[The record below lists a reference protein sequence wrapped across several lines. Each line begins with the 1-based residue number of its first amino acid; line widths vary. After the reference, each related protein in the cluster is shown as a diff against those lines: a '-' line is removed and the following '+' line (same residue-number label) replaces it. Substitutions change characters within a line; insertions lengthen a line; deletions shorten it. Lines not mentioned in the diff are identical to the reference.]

1 MLIPVGQIVA
11 DPAQQDRELE
21 SKTGPDLRKGLD
33 NVGTN
38 QPVVVRQTNDQ
49 TNGSR
54 SFMIVVGERRWRVAN
69 SEGQSEIECEIR
81 DELNEQEIRELQLSE
96 SYHHESVPS
105 MKMGKSFL
113 EYRESFGISQQ
124 ELARR
129 TGITP
134 GTIHHYESLVRNL
147 APDLGE
153 RVASKEL
160 TFKEGRS
167 IADID
172 GHDRQR
178 EIAEPF
184 ISGRLSS
191 VYVEKIVGYA
201 KKNPTKPV
209 AQILEDVLRG
219 TKAEKRVQK
228 EVVAP
233 PKAGVDISKLEGVAL
248 DIAGELDL
256 LPLQVIPEYRRLN
269 IISTLRILDAKVQ
282 GAIGFLST
290 SHPRT
295 GMPQPLLK
303 EVH

>member
-1 MLIPVGQIVA
+1 MLISIGQIVA
-11 DPAQQDRELE
+11 DPAQQDRQLA
-21 SKTGPDLRKGLD
+21 SKTGPDLRKGLS

-38 QPVVVRQTNDQ
+38 QPVVVRQTNGG
-49 TNGSR
+49 N
-54 SFMIVVGERRWRVAN
+54 SFMIVVGERRWRVAS
-69 SEGQSEIECEIR
+69 SEGQQEIECEIR
-81 DELNEQEIRELQLSE
+81 DALSEQEVQELQLSE

-105 MKMGKSFL
+105 MKMGKAFL
-113 EYRESFGISQQ
+113 DYRESFGISQQ
-124 ELARR
+124 ELSRR

-153 RVASKEL
+153 RVASGEL

-178 EIAEPF
+178 EIAVPF

-219 TKAEKRVQK
+219 TKAEERVQK
-228 EVVAP
+228 EVTSAP
-233 PKAGVDISKLEGVAL
+233 KVGVDISKLEAVAL

-269 IISTLRILDAKVQ
+269 IISTLRILDSKVQ
-282 GAIGFLST
+282 GAITFLST

-303 EVH
+303 TVRK

>member
-11 DPAQQDRELE
+11 DPAQQDRQLE
-21 SKTGPDLRKGLD
+21 SKTGTDLRKGLS

-38 QPVVVRQTNDQ
+38 QPVVVRQTNG
-49 TNGSR
+49 GS
-54 SFMIVVGERRWRVAN
+54 SFMIVVGERRWRVA
-69 SEGQSEIECEIR
+69 SSDGHSEIECEIR
-81 DELNEQEIRELQLSE
+81 DALSEQEIRELQLSE
-96 SYHHESVPS
+96 SYHHETVPS
-105 MKMGKSFL
+105 MKMGRAFL

-153 RVASKEL
+153 RVSSGEL

-201 KKNPTKPV
+201 KKNPLKPV
-209 AQILEDVLRG
+209 EQILEEVLRG
-219 TKAEKRVQK
+219 TKAEERVQK
-228 EVVAP
+228 EVVPAP
-233 PKAGVDISKLEGVAL
+233 RTGVDISKLEGSAL
-248 DIAGELDL
+248 NIAGELDL
-256 LPLQVIPEYRRLN
+256 LPFETIPEYRRLN
-269 IISTLRILDAKVQ
+269 IISTLRILDSKVQ
-282 GAIGFLST
+282 GAISFLST
-290 SHPRT
+290 SQPRT
-295 GMPQPLLK
+295 SGLPRPLLR
-303 EVH
+303 EVRK